1 MRVIIPSSLR
11 SYTGGRAE
19 LEFAATPTVSDLLKE
34 LDRRY
39 PGFRFRV
46 VDEQDALRPHIRIS
60 VNSEV
65 VSDLA
70 ARLRP
75 DDEVALIQAFSGG

>member
-1 MRVIIPSSLR
+1 MKVIIPSSLR
-11 SYTGGRAE
+11 SYTGGRREVDVEGGTIAGLIE
-19 LEFAATPTVSDLLKE
+19 E
-34 LDRRY
+34 LDRSY

-46 VDEQDALRPHIRIS
+46 VDEQDALRPHIRVS

-70 ARLRP
+70 APLKSG
-75 DDEVALIQAFSGG
+75 DEVALIQAFSGG

>member
-1 MRVIIPSSLR
+1 MKVIIPSSLR
-11 SYTGGRAE
+11 VYTGGLARVDADG
-19 LEFAATPTVSDLLKE
+19 ATVAGLISE

-46 VDEQDALRPHIRIS
+46 IDEQDALRPHIRVS
-60 VNSEV
+60 VNAEV

-70 ARLRP
+70 APLSP
-75 DDEVALIQAFSGG
+75 GDEVALIQAFSGG

>member
-1 MRVIIPSSLR
+1 MTVIIPSSLR
-11 SYTGGRAE
+11 SYTGGK
-19 LEFAATPTVSDLLKE
+19 ATVDASAPTVDELLRE

-46 VDEQDALRPHIRIS
+46 VDEQDGLRPHIRVT

-65 VSDLA
+65 ISDLA
-70 ARLRP
+70 VALKAE
-75 DDEVALIQAFSGG
+75 DEVALIQAFSGG

>member
-11 SYTGGRAE
+11 SYTAEESEVEAQGETVAE
-19 LEFAATPTVSDLLKE
+19 LLKD

-46 VDEQDALRPHIRIS
+46 IDEQDALRPHIRVS
-60 VNSEV
+60 VNREIISG
-65 VSDLA
+65 LA
-70 ARLRP
+70 ARLSP
-75 DDEVALIQAFSGG
+75 DDEVALIQAYSGG

>member
-11 SYTGGRAE
+11 SYTGGQAE
-19 LEFAATPTVSDLLKE
+19 LEAAAAPTVCDLLME
-34 LDRRY
+34 LDRRC

-46 VDEQDALRPHIRIS
+46 IDEQDALRPHIRIS
-60 VNSEV
+60 VNSEIIN
-65 VSDLA
+65 DLA
-70 ARLRP
+70 TPLRP

>member
-1 MRVIIPSSLR
+1 MRVLIPSSLR

-19 LEFAATPTVSDLLKE
+19 IQVSAPTVSDLLKE

-46 VDEQDALRPHIRIS
+46 IDEQDALRPHIRVS
-60 VNSEV
+60 VNSEI

-70 ARLRP
+70 APLGK

>member
-11 SYTGGRAE
+11 AYTGGLAE
-19 LEFAATPTVSDLLKE
+19 VDAGAATVDGLIRE

-46 VDEQDALRPHIRIS
+46 IDEQDALRPHIRVS
-60 VNSEV
+60 VNSTV
-65 VSDLA
+65 ISDLA
-70 ARLRP
+70 ARLSP
-75 DDEVALIQAFSGG
+75 GDEVALIQAFSGG

>member
-1 MRVIIPSSLR
+1 MRVLIPSSLR
-11 SYTGGRAE
+11 SYTAGKAE
-19 LEFAATPTVSDLLKE
+19 VEAAGETIERLIAD

-46 VDEQDALRPHIRIS
+46 IDEQDALRPHVRVS

-65 VSDLA
+65 VFDLTTP
-70 ARLRP
+70 LKSG
-75 DDEVALIQAFSGG
+75 DEVALIQAFSGG

>member
-11 SYTGGRAE
+11 SYTGGESEVEAQG
-19 LEFAATPTVSDLLKE
+19 ATVEDLIKA

-46 VDEQDALRPHIRIS
+46 VDEQDALRPHVRIS
-60 VNSEV
+60 VNREII
-65 VSDLA
+65 SDLA
-70 ARLRP
+70 ARLSP
-75 DDEVALIQAFSGG
+75 DDEVALIQAYSGG

>member
-1 MRVIIPSSLR
+1 MRVLIPSSLR
-11 SYTGGRAE
+11 SYTAGQAE
-19 LEFAATPTVSDLLKE
+19 LDAAASTVSGLMKE

-46 VDEQDALRPHIRIS
+46 IDEQDALRPHIRVS
-60 VNSEV
+60 VNSEI

-70 ARLRP
+70 ASLRP
-75 DDEVALIQAFSGG
+75 EDEVALIQAFSGG

>member
-11 SYTGGRAE
+11 SYTGGLAE
-19 LEFAATPTVSDLLKE
+19 IEAAAPTVSGLLKE

-46 VDEQDALRPHIRIS
+46 IDEQDALRPHIRIS
-60 VNSEV
+60 VNAEV
-65 VSDLA
+65 VADLEA
-70 ARLRP
+70 SLRP
-75 DDEVALIQAFSGG
+75 GDEVALIQAFSGG

>member
-1 MRVIIPSSLR
+1 MRVLIPSALH
-11 SYTGGRAE
+11 SYTDRKGELEASGATIAE
-19 LEFAATPTVSDLLKE
+19 LIRD

-39 PGFRFRV
+39 PGLRFRI

-65 VSDLA
+65 VSGLNTP
-70 ARLRP
+70 LRP
-75 DDEVALIQAFSGG
+75 DDEVAIIMAFSGG

>member
-11 SYTGGRAE
+11 SYTGGRSE
-19 LEFAATPTVSDLLKE
+19 VEAAAPTVSDLLKE
-34 LDRRY
+34 LDCRY

-46 VDEQDALRPHIRIS
+46 IDEQDALRPHIRVS

-65 VSDLA
+65 IVDLA
-70 ARLRP
+70 MPLRP
-75 DDEVALIQAFSGG
+75 EDEVALIQAFSGG